1 MGWVTYMHQA
11 SLTLL
16 SQARNA
22 VARAEAW
29 VVEATSRM
37 SLPSVSAANMKRVG
51 TGLIALTV
59 TIIALTLWIFRA
71 DALNEAQQD
80 ASGLATA
87 LAEQTTRTVHAVDL
101 VVRDLHEKAMSVGSE
116 TPQSFSNLLSA
127 RDIHDLLVQ
136 KLRLLPQADAL
147 VFASADGKIVNS
159 TRTWP
164 VAPILIPDRDYYR
177 HFQSNNDPGLFISAP
192 VKSRVTGA
200 DTIYIVRRINAPN
213 GSMVGLV
220 IAAVRIKYFNDLYG
234 AIARSDSRSVT
245 LARRDGI
252 VIATRPPAT
261 AGAEPARLVT
271 PAWHKI
277 VAQGGGHYRA
287 PADQGGAARTVAV
300 QALTEYPLVVNVTV
314 DESALLQ
321 RWRYHALAVAL
332 GLLAVAL
339 YAMTLLRALAG
350 KSRELELTLN
360 HMTQGIMMVTPGR
373 KVPVINQR
381 AIELLD
387 LPKSLAAPQTTFD
400 DILSFQHK
408 LEEFG
413 RDGISVEP
421 VIWESIKKGGAS
433 THVPMYERV
442 RPNGTALEIRTVP
455 LPDGGLVR
463 TFTDITER
471 RHAEGEVRAMALRD
485 ELTGLAN
492 RARLHEHLQ
501 DLLRRLQRTGEGF
514 CVISLDLDRLK
525 AINDTLGHAVGDM
538 LLQQAAARLRGCV
551 EKTDLVARVGTETFV
566 IVHADVDHP
575 LNAIPLIHT
584 LLNTVGAAYN
594 VNGQRLVVATSIGI
608 AAAPNDGDTPERL
621 VKNADLALHRAKT
634 DGRGV
639 YRFFEPEM
647 QVAADAKARMAT
659 EMRDAL
665 TGDQFEVH
673 YLPWINCETGR
684 VAGCEALV
692 RWRHPSLGL
701 IGPSE
706 FIPVAEEC
714 GMIAAVGDWVLQR
727 ATVEACQ
734 WPDNIRL
741 AVNVSAAQFLG
752 NDLSGSVTQ
761 ALSNSGF
768 PANRLEL
775 EVTESLLLFERGD
788 QRAMLQQLNR
798 QGVHMALDDFG
809 TGYSSFRYLDLFPF
823 NRVKIDR
830 SFVANITKRPHCAAI
845 VTAAI
850 DLGRSLEMRTTAEGV
865 ESQDQL
871 AFLKQRGCE
880 DVQGYLFGRPCRGPE
895 LLERLT
901 RSIKVNSAA

>member
-1 MGWVTYMHQA
+1 M
-11 SLTLL
+11 
-16 SQARNA
+16 RA
-22 VARAEAW
+22 VAS
-29 VVEATSRM
+29 VVDAAPRM
-37 SLPSVSAANMKRVG
+37 RLQSISASTLKRLG

-59 TIIALTLWIFRA
+59 TVIALTLWIFRSE
-71 DALNEAQQD
+71 ALNEAQRD

-87 LAEQTTRTVHAVDL
+87 LAEQTTRTVHAADL
-101 VVRDLHEKAMSVGSE
+101 VIGTLHERVVNIGID
-116 TPQSFSNLLSA
+116 TPQSFATLLPA
-127 RDIHDLLVQ
+127 REIHDLLAQ
-136 KLRLLPQADAL
+136 KLLLLPQADAL
-147 VFASADGKIVNS
+147 MLVGADGQIVNS
-159 TRTWP
+159 THSWP
-164 VAPILIPDRDYYR
+164 LTPVSVQDRDYYQ
-177 HFQSNNDPGLFISAP
+177 HFLSTNDAGPFIGAS
-192 VKSRVTGA
+192 VKSRVTDA
-200 DTIYIVRRINAPN
+200 DTIYVVRRIDAPD
-213 GSMVGLV
+213 GRMVGL
-220 IAAVRIKYFNDLYG
+220 IGAALRTKYFNDLYG
-234 AIARSDSRSVT
+234 AIVRADGRSVT
-245 LARRDGI
+245 LARRDGK
-252 VIATRPPAT
+252 VIATQPPV
-261 AGAEPARLVT
+261 AGGSEPANVAT
-271 PAWHKI
+271 PAWRDM
-277 VAQGGGHYRA
+277 VARGGGQYRA
-287 PADQGGAARTVAV
+287 PAGQGDTARTVAV
-300 QALTEYPLVVNVTV
+300 RPLAEYPLVVNVAI
-314 DESALLQ
+314 DESALLE
-321 RWRYHALAVAL
+321 RWWHHAWAVAL
-332 GLLAVAL
+332 GLIGIAL
-339 YAMTLLRALAG
+339 YAMALLRALAR

-360 HMTQGIMMVTPGR
+360 HMTQGILMVAPDR

-387 LPKSLAAPQTTFD
+387 LPKSIASRPTTFD
-400 DILSFQHK
+400 EILNFQHNCQ
-408 LEEFG
+408 EFG
-413 RDGISVEP
+413 KGGVAVEP
-421 VIWESIKKGGAS
+421 VVWDSIQQGGAF
-433 THVPMYERV
+433 THVPVYERV
-442 RPNGTALEIRTVP
+442 RPNGTALEIRTLP

-471 RHAEGEVRAMALRD
+471 RRAAGEVRAMALRD

-492 RARLHEHLQ
+492 RARLHEHLE
-501 DLLRRLQRTGEGF
+501 DSLRRLQRTGEGF

-525 AINDTLGHAVGDM
+525 AINDTLGHAIGDM
-538 LLQQAAARLRGCV
+538 LLQQVAARLLVSV
-551 EKTDLVARVGTETFV
+551 EKDDLVARIGTDTFV
-566 IVHADVDHP
+566 IVHAGVDHP

-584 LLNTVGAAYN
+584 LLNTVGAAYT

-608 AAAPNDGDTPERL
+608 AAAPNDGDTAERL

-665 TGDQFEVH
+665 ASEQFEVH

-714 GMIAAVGDWVLQR
+714 GLIGAVGDWVLRR

-734 WPDNIRL
+734 WPDNVRL

-761 ALSNSGF
+761 ALSSSGF

-809 TGYSSFRYLDLFPF
+809 TGYSSFRYLDVFPF
-823 NRVKIDR
+823 NRIKIDR

-850 DLGRSLEMRTTAEGV
+850 ELGRSLEMRTTAEGV

-880 DVQGYLFGRPCRGPE
+880 DVQGFLFGRPCRAPE
-895 LLERLT
+895 LLDRLT
-901 RSIKVNSAA
+901 RPITLISAA